1 MSASNTP
8 RTDAVESKYDDE
20 EYRAAVDCFFLARD
34 LERELADSRATN
46 RQARID
52 LQYALET
59 ATELLATADATIARL
74 REALRGIVERPEVFG
89 IHDEV
94 PSGKRIIAVV
104 SMANW
109 EAARAALVQ
118 S

>member
-8 RTDAVESKYDDE
+8 RTDAAPTKAEQILFWAERRDPNSTKLS
-20 EYRAAVDCFFLARD
+20 DCENELFALARD
-34 LERELADSRATN
+34 LEREN
-46 RQARID
+46 
-52 LQYALET
+52 
-59 ATELLATADATIARL
+59 ARL